1 MIKPPMIPKKIGARY
16 HAFVFDLSSDINIIL
31 FAM

>member
-1 MIKPPMIPKKIGARY
+1 MIPKKIGARY

-31 FAM
+31 FAI